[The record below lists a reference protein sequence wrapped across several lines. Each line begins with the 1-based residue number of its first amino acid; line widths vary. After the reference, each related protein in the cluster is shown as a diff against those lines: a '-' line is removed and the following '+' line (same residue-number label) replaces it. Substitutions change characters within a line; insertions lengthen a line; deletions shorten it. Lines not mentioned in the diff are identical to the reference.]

1 MSEPISKEHQDRPD
15 RQKHQDRQDHQKHQD
30 RQDRLWTIPF
40 VMVILLNLFNGCAA
54 QMSYPLVA
62 KFTLSLGGDLKTAST
77 AAGLMSLSSLFVC
90 PFAGLLSDRFPR
102 KRILQISFIAYA
114 ICLFLHLLAKTVPVL
129 MALRL
134 LTGIFF
140 SVNSVTAVAFST
152 GFIPKK
158 HMGEGLGYASL
169 ANVLAQ
175 AIGPGIGLALSEQ
188 FGFGA
193 SFLLAGLC
201 AGASLV
207 MISLFPR
214 QNAGVEL
221 QGAAANAQGAAAN
234 AQNAE
239 AAQQAPAPKQ
249 RIQLRNLF
257 APELTAFML
266 VTVLFSWGN
275 SLLSTYLAII
285 GDERNITGIALFFT
299 VYSIAMVVLR
309 PLSGKLFD
317 RKGVYVMMIPALIFA
332 AAGMWTIGSAM
343 SLTVILV
350 AAVILAVGQGA
361 GIPSMQ
367 AHSINRLGQERAGVA
382 VSTIQIGQN
391 LGNAVGPMLGG
402 VLVVPLGYKGLFSGF
417 SLALLIGGALL
428 TVLQW
433 MAEKKRSR

>member
-1 MSEPISKEHQDRPD
+1 MSEPISKE
-15 RQKHQDRQDHQKHQD
+15 QKDRQDHQKHQD

-201 AGASLV
+201 AVASLV
-207 MISLFPR
+207 MISLFPK

-221 QGAAANAQGAAAN
+221 QGEAAN

-239 AAQQAPAPKQ
+239 AAQQGPAPKQ

-266 VTVLFSWGN
+266 VTVLFSWGS

-285 GDERNITGIALFFT
+285 GDERKIAGIALFFT

-332 AAGMWTIGSAM
+332 AAGMWTIRSAM

-391 LGNAVGPMLGG
+391 LGNAIGPMLGG

-417 SLALLIGGALL
+417 SIALLIGGALL
-428 TVLQW
+428 TALQW
-433 MAEKKRSR
+433 MVEKKRSR

>member
-1 MSEPISKEHQDRPD
+1 MSEPISKEQKDRPD
-15 RQKHQDRQDHQKHQD
+15 RQKHQDRQD

-40 VMVILLNLFNGCAA
+40 LMVILLNLFNGCAA

-201 AGASLV
+201 AGASLA
-207 MISLFPR
+207 MITLFPK
-214 QNAGVEL
+214 
-221 QGAAANAQGAAAN
+221 
-234 AQNAE
+234 QNAE

-249 RIQLRNLF
+249 GIQLRNLF

-417 SLALLIGGALL
+417 SIALLIGGALL
-428 TVLQW
+428 TALQW
-433 MAEKKRSR
+433 MVEKKRSR

>member
-1 MSEPISKEHQDRPD
+1 MSEPISKEQKNRPD
-15 RQKHQDRQDHQKHQD
+15 HQKHQDRQD

-201 AGASLV
+201 AVASLV
-207 MISLFPR
+207 MITLFPK
-214 QNAGVEL
+214 
-221 QGAAANAQGAAAN
+221 
-234 AQNAE
+234 QNAE
-239 AAQQAPAPKQ
+239 NAQQAPAPKQ

-428 TVLQW
+428 TALQW
-433 MAEKKRSR
+433 MVEKKRSR

>member
-1 MSEPISKEHQDRPD
+1 MSEPISKEQKDRPD
-15 RQKHQDRQDHQKHQD
+15 RQKHQDRQD

-40 VMVILLNLFNGCAA
+40 LMVILLNLFNGCAA

-201 AGASLV
+201 AGASLA
-207 MISLFPR
+207 MITLFPK
-214 QNAGVEL
+214 
-221 QGAAANAQGAAAN
+221 
-234 AQNAE
+234 QNAE

-249 RIQLRNLF
+249 GIQLRNLF

-417 SLALLIGGALL
+417 SIALLIGGALL
-428 TVLQW
+428 TALQW
-433 MAEKKRSR
+433 MVEKKRLR